1 MQAAAFRLLPV
12 LGRVQRGFSLQ
23 AQIGSRSR
31 CRAESAAAAEESA
44 RPGQRKPT
52 GSASS
57 SAELVVAGNK
67 AVLQDSSFLSISKY
81 KKWLILFCYL
91 FVSRREM
98 YAYSIRGLACFGIHE
113 VMKSLNIFL

>member
-12 LGRVQRGFSLQ
+12 PDGG
-23 AQIGSRSR
+23 AGTTETHWKH
-31 CRAESAAAAEESA
+31 A
-44 RPGQRKPT
+44 
-52 GSASS
+52 ASS
-57 SAELVVAGNK
+57 SAEPIVVDNK

-81 KKWLILFCYL
+81 KKCLLSCYL